1 MLTNSNS
8 RLRVSN
14 LSSAKVESPNGA
26 GYEVVVESR
35 LDDWGLKATAV
46 WTGVPMGIA
55 AELVGA
61 GEALDTG
68 AKPPER
74 ALDPEQFIG
83 ELADRGIEITETQV
97 E

>member
-1 MLTNSNS
+1 M
-8 RLRVSN
+8 
-14 LSSAKVESPNGA
+14 
-26 GYEVVVESR
+26 VVESR

-61 GEALDTG
+61 GEALTSG

-74 ALDPEQFIG
+74 ALDPEQFMD
-83 ELADRGIEITETQV
+83 ELADRGIQITETRV
-97 E
+97 T